1 MNILPA
7 IDLRDGKCVQ
17 LRGGSYDRELI
28 RLPDPISVAQSW
40 FDAGY
45 EKIHIVDLDSA
56 TNNGNN
62 TSLIIEMLQ
71 KFPNTIQVGGGIRQS
86 EDIKI
91 LLDNGAV
98 GVMVGT
104 KAIIDNNWRNEIVNQ
119 FPNKIIIAADVD
131 KDQQVLIS
139 GWTEKSGKN
148 LVETL
153 KELEELE
160 LGGVLITS
168 IEEEGKME
176 GVNIDIFKTAIEN
189 SSKRIIAAGGISN
202 MRDVQKLEDI
212 GITDCVIGTAMY
224 LGDFKNSNISQNDE
238 VSK

>member
-104 KAIIDNNWRNEIVNQ
+104 KAIIDNNWRNEMVNQ

-189 SSKRIIAAGGISN
+189 SSKRFIAAGGISN

>member
-119 FPNKIIIAADVD
+119 FPNKIIVAADID

>member
-45 EKIHIVDLDSA
+45 KHIHVVDLDSA

-104 KAIIDNNWRNEIVNQ
+104 KAIIDNKWRNEIVNQ

>member
-104 KAIIDNNWRNEIVNQ
+104 KAIIDNKWRNEIVNQ

>member
-7 IDLRDGKCVQ
+7 KDLRDGKCVQ

-119 FPNKIIIAADVD
+119 FPNKIIVAADID

-189 SSKRIIAAGGISN
+189 SSKRIIAAGSISN

-224 LGDFKNSNISQNDE
+224 LGDFKISNISQNDE

>member
-28 RLPDPISVAQSW
+28 RLPDPISVASSW

-104 KAIIDNNWRNEIVNQ
+104 KAIIDNKWRNEIVNQ

>member
-1 MNILPA
+1 
-7 IDLRDGKCVQ
+7 
-17 LRGGSYDRELI
+17 
-28 RLPDPISVAQSW
+28 
-40 FDAGY
+40 
-45 EKIHIVDLDSA
+45 
-56 TNNGNN
+56 
-62 TSLIIEMLQ
+62 
-71 KFPNTIQVGGGIRQS
+71 
-86 EDIKI
+86 
-91 LLDNGAV
+91 
-98 GVMVGT
+98 MVGT
-104 KAIIDNNWRNEIVNQ
+104 KAIIDNNWRNEMVNQ
-119 FPNKIIIAADVD
+119 FPNKIIVAADVD

>member
-104 KAIIDNNWRNEIVNQ
+104 KAIIDNKWRNEIVNQ
-119 FPNKIIIAADVD
+119 FPNKIIVAADID

>member
-1 MNILPA
+1 VNILPA

-28 RLPDPISVAQSW
+28 RLPDPISVASSW

-104 KAIIDNNWRNEIVNQ
+104 KAIIDNNWRNEMVNQ
-119 FPNKIIIAADVD
+119 FPNKIIVAADVD

>member
-104 KAIIDNNWRNEIVNQ
+104 KAIIDNNWRNEMVNQ
-119 FPNKIIIAADVD
+119 FPNKIIVAADID

>member
-28 RLPDPISVAQSW
+28 RLPDPISVASSW

-104 KAIIDNNWRNEIVNQ
+104 KAIIDNNWRNEMVNQ
-119 FPNKIIIAADVD
+119 FPNKIIVAADVD

>member
-28 RLPDPISVAQSW
+28 RLPDPISVASSW

-104 KAIIDNNWRNEIVNQ
+104 KAIIDNNWRNEMVNQ
-119 FPNKIIIAADVD
+119 FPNKIIVAADID

>member
-28 RLPDPISVAQSW
+28 RLPDPISVASSW

-119 FPNKIIIAADVD
+119 FPNKIIVAADID

>member
-71 KFPNTIQVGGGIRQS
+71 KFPNAIQVGGGIRQS

-104 KAIIDNNWRNEIVNQ
+104 KAIIDNKWRNEIVNQ

-189 SSKRIIAAGGISN
+189 SSKRFIAAGGISN

>member
-104 KAIIDNNWRNEIVNQ
+104 KAIIDNNWRNEMVNQ
-119 FPNKIIIAADVD
+119 FPNKIIVAADVD

>member
-104 KAIIDNNWRNEIVNQ
+104 KAIIDNKWRNEIVNQ
-119 FPNKIIIAADVD
+119 FPNKIINAADVD

>member
-28 RLPDPISVAQSW
+28 RLPDPISVASSW

-86 EDIKI
+86 
-91 LLDNGAV
+91 
-98 GVMVGT
+98 
-104 KAIIDNNWRNEIVNQ
+104 
-119 FPNKIIIAADVD
+119 
-131 KDQQVLIS
+131 
-139 GWTEKSGKN
+139 
-148 LVETL
+148 
-153 KELEELE
+153 
-160 LGGVLITS
+160 
-168 IEEEGKME
+168 
-176 GVNIDIFKTAIEN
+176 
-189 SSKRIIAAGGISN
+189 
-202 MRDVQKLEDI
+202 
-212 GITDCVIGTAMY
+212 
-224 LGDFKNSNISQNDE
+224 
-238 VSK
+238 

>member
-119 FPNKIIIAADVD
+119 FPNKIIVAADID

-238 VSK
+238 VST

>member
-28 RLPDPISVAQSW
+28 RLPDPISVASSW

>member
-56 TNNGNN
+56 
-62 TSLIIEMLQ
+62 
-71 KFPNTIQVGGGIRQS
+71 IQVGGGIRQS

-104 KAIIDNNWRNEIVNQ
+104 KAIIDNKWRNEIVNQ
-119 FPNKIIIAADVD
+119 FPNKIIVAADID